1 MAPPEGSGPVAADDL
16 LVVERK
22 SCVKKPQVKTIH
34 STNSSGSKVTF
45 QEERKSTDL
54 RDDKGSSRPQLPEEE
69 LSFRDLNRT
78 SSASSYLSRSWYTLI
93 AVVAILDFLGKVV
106 GDYYKQENL
115 THDEL
120 VADENPLLFRFKK
133 EKQKLAILDSDQPM
147 IVDFIQFL
155 DKYSIVIGIAFS
167 LLWFANT
174 FFVARKKRNELL
186 RQLDRKRLLQ
196 NTKPK
201 EEEKLLRKANWVYF
215 IAVVLQCAL
224 LPLSFYLIIHHLLT
238 DQRSATD
245 ILLDED
251 ETISFN
257 FTTPDGK
264 HDEVYSFS
272 APLGSSGLFVLCQY
286 AGTLFVRLTGLA
298 LRARIKAIV
307 VKISKRA
314 AAFAI
319 RRPRYF
325 TRKVR
330 EFLRIL
336 RWVKY
341 LIPLIATSNKLRGN
355 MIDLFKKYSQRREA
369 AKAEKARKLLWKKQL
384 QTLPRE
390 KILEEAAIK
399 VQRNFRRRQARKAV
413 IAMQVL
419 QGTAE
424 NLAAMRVQHV
434 FRIRL
439 ARARRRI
446 RQKKF
451 ELMEL
456 ERKNNTKKEGL
467 KKNLKLAP
475 SHKQDIILSD
485 EERRRMYELEDELMT
500 EADTLLNRKMLLR
513 PNTKFAV
520 IWKIL
525 FVVCVIFEISQLAFK
540 PILKNYV
547 EEKTGEQ
554 MDIGKVL
561 ELNLVP
567 TPVTEWKQ
575 CGGLLNTERVEKRS
589 PFRWIKQIRRH
600 AQREKHILED
610 ESEENEKPWY
620 CHEIIN
626 ASQVVYIDILKF
638 LIHEFLIIV
647 GIVCFL
653 DVFVTFFTG
662 ELDPANGNLIPKPF
676 LPRWIL
682 PGIILQ
688 LMVNPQ
694 MESVS
699 KHVWRFLHYCRHLGV
714 IRVYRWAAVV
724 FYPLSMALMH
734 TFIHKIW
741 RPLVQRSNKRKVK
754 DDPFDNSKNQPRN
767 PTVGPIVTGDIT
779 SPAADITFDKMRLS
793 YLKTAGVKS
802 SLVVAAHE
810 IVLARQLQ
818 REEGNA
824 L

>member
-699 KHVWRFLHYCRHLGV
+699 KHVW
-714 IRVYRWAAVV
+714 
-724 FYPLSMALMH
+724 
-734 TFIHKIW
+734 
-741 RPLVQRSNKRKVK
+741 
-754 DDPFDNSKNQPRN
+754 
-767 PTVGPIVTGDIT
+767 
-779 SPAADITFDKMRLS
+779 
-793 YLKTAGVKS
+793 
-802 SLVVAAHE
+802 
-810 IVLARQLQ
+810 
-818 REEGNA
+818 
-824 L
+824 